1 MKSFKLSLVR
11 KVKWCPSHAP
21 GHKVWDSRSLG
32 NLRRVTCMKL
42 SHCNQI
48 ISVSIKESE
57 DFDWHHCQ
65 PAVPMMSKPNGA
77 ICLSEQ
83 SFLLTDACRSF
94 TKEMISTH
102 AHVCA
107 RRHIC
112 CTHTK
117 INVSKRSDT
126 FVSVSVP
133 FFFFYFFWKAS
144 DENKIIS
151 RMEILTFCQQQKQ
164 ETRQWWTQETLFS
177 YGHTCTVKLT
187 RTVRIHTHPQNCS
200 IQFYKTKSVSVSTTV
215 PL

>member
-1 MKSFKLSLVR
+1 MIPEPRSGPHGLGFRVFRQFKKSPLHETLTLQ
-11 KVKWCPSHAP
+11 P
-21 GHKVWDSRSLG
+21 
-32 NLRRVTCMKL
+32 
-42 SHCNQI
+42 I

-83 SFLLTDACRSF
+83 SFLPTAACRSF
-94 TKEMISTH
+94 TEEMMSTH

-126 FVSVSVP
+126 FVSVPVP
-133 FFFFYFFWKAS
+133 FFSYFFWKAR
-144 DENKIIS
+144 DEKKIIS
-151 RMEILTFCQQQKQ
+151 RMDILTFCQQQNQAACQWRTLETVSSNGHEHAHAHAQWNWHIQYVSIHALKTAAYKFIKQ
-164 ETRQWWTQETLFS
+164 SQYR
-177 YGHTCTVKLT
+177 
-187 RTVRIHTHPQNCS
+187 
-200 IQFYKTKSVSVSTTV
+200 
-215 PL
+215 